1 MTDSKF
7 RISRSVL
14 SGMASCLVT
23 AASLTVFTAG
33 CSMVAL
39 GIAGSLGNPD
49 MKKIDNARNVGY
61 AVSFRLREGAEDVS
75 TEGDAVLTKKS
86 ANGTSFTMLTTGE
99 YIILD
104 IVRKKGGSVSRKM
117 RVVEYPAR
125 SLYALE
131 LSVPA
136 EKNTH
141 KRYAYAFPDESTL
154 SRAIGF
160 ADFHSVKGLS
170 GYMLSVKDADCTR
183 PSNENYKELELLTS
197 CKGSDFRYAVDE
209 FANFDNG
216 FIFPKYFTY
225 RGPASQSHGFEIE
238 GVKNVNAAKVKSSN
252 KLLSELDRDFRQKL
266 NRGLAKEADAS
277 DVEFIRK
284 LAGD

>member
-7 RISRSVL
+7 RKSRSVF
-14 SGMASCLVT
+14 SGMASCLV
-23 AASLTVFTAG
+23 AASLTVLTAG
-33 CSMVAL
+33 CSLVAL

-49 MKKIDNARNVGY
+49 MKKIDNAREVGY
-61 AVSFRLREGAEDVS
+61 AVSFRLRDGDEAS
-75 TEGDAVLTKKS
+75 SEGDAAPAKASV
-86 ANGTSFTMLTTGE
+86 NGTSFTMLTTGE

-104 IVRKKGGSVSRKM
+104 IVRKNGGSVTRRM
-117 RVVEYPAR
+117 RVVEHPAR

-170 GYMLSVKDADCTR
+170 GYLLSVKDADCTR
-183 PSNENYKELELLTS
+183 PSNENYRDLELLTS
-197 CKGSDFRYAVDE
+197 CKGKDFRYVVNE

-216 FIFPKYFTY
+216 FIFPKYFSY
-225 RGPASQSHGFEIE
+225 RGPASLSHDFVIE
-238 GVKNVNAAKVKSSN
+238 GVKNVNASKVKSSN

>member
-7 RISRSVL
+7 RKSHSVF
-14 SGMASCLVT
+14 SGMASFLV
-23 AASLTVFTAG
+23 AASLTVLTAG
-33 CSMVAL
+33 CSLVAL

-49 MKKIDNARNVGY
+49 MKKIDNAREVGY
-61 AVSFRLREGAEDVS
+61 AVSFRLRDGEEAS
-75 TEGDAVLTKKS
+75 SEGDAVPAKAS
-86 ANGTSFTMLTTGE
+86 VNGTSFTMLTTGE

-104 IVRKKGGSVSRKM
+104 IVRKNGGSVTRRM
-117 RVVEYPAR
+117 RVVEHPAR
-125 SLYALE
+125 SLYVLE

-170 GYMLSVKDADCTR
+170 GYLLSVKDADCTR
-183 PSNENYKELELLTS
+183 PSNENYRDLELLTS
-197 CKGSDFRYAVDE
+197 CKGKNFRYVVNE

-225 RGPASQSHGFEIE
+225 RGPASRSHDFVIE
-238 GVKNVNAAKVKSSN
+238 GVKNVNASKVKSSN